1 MLHEIKNEYL
11 SVKISDKGA
20 ELKSIRSND
29 GTEYI
34 WQTHPAFWNDSA
46 PIMFPMC
53 SRLWEKTYTYKGK
66 SYTLKTHGF
75 ASVSVFTIAEKSD
88 NSITFELVSNDKTK
102 ESYPFDFV
110 FKVIYTLNGNK
121 LSCSMNVFNP
131 ADNTL
136 IFSIGGHPG
145 FNVPLARGLKFSD
158 YYIDFGE
165 PCEPQSVC
173 FSDNGF
179 FTGEMVPFPL
189 KDGHILNLEH
199 SLFDIEG
206 VFLAN
211 TNGTFTLKTDLDSH
225 SISIIA
231 PKINFIGLWHECA
244 TDAPFLCIEPWTG
257 MSSVEGVHDD
267 FETKAY
273 MTHLPAHETFC
284 FDFEMQFN

>member
-1 MLHEIKNEYL
+1 MLYEIKNEFL

-20 ELKSIRSND
+20 ELKSVFAND

-53 SRLWEKTYTYKGK
+53 SRLWEKKYTYKGK

-75 ASVSVFTIAEKSD
+75 ASTSVFSVTEKNDSTV
-88 NSITFELVSNDKTK
+88 TFELSSNEKTK
-102 ESYPFDFV
+102 ESYPFEFV
-110 FKVIYTLNGNK
+110 FKVTYTLVKNK

-131 ADNTL
+131 SDDTI

-145 FNVPLARGLKFSD
+145 FNVPLARGLKFND
-158 YYIDFGE
+158 YYIDFGAQ
-165 PCEPQSVC
+165 CTPQSVC

-189 KDGHILNLEH
+189 KDNHILPLEH

-211 TNGTFTLKTDLDSH
+211 TNGTFTLKTDRDSH
-225 SISIIA
+225 SISITA

-273 MTHLPAHETFC
+273 MTHLPAKENYS
-284 FDFEMQFN
+284 FDFDIQFN